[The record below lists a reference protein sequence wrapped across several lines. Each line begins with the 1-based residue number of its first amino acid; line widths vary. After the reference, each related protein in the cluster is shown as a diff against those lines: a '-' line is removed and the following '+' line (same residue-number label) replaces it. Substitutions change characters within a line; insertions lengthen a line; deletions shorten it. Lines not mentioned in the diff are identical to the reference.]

1 MSSYVS
7 VKLEKRL
14 EKAYQMDKREIK
26 TKINDYYKLKQLVL
40 DNIDVKNNM
49 MLITHLSTLVQ
60 RVL

>member
-1 MSSYVS
+1 LSSYVS

-14 EKAYQMDKREIK
+14 EKVYQMDKREIK

>member
-14 EKAYQMDKREIK
+14 EKVYQMDKREIK

-49 MLITHLSTLVQ
+49 MLITDLSTLVQ